1 MENKWIT
8 DDFDYFEFLRNNDP
22 VRKGVFLRQI
32 KADCKSTKMFISI
45 LLILGSLIFGIIKSK
60 AIFLLLP
67 IIGLSLYL
75 KMFYLVTKGT
85 RYAPLLLATVDS
97 IREKHPTMKTVSLT
111 DAVLNDGKVVPV
123 SLDKSPAEKI
133 LQSNKEIEVAIL
145 YTPSSECSQVIAMR
159 PANQKT

>member
-1 MENKWIT
+1 MIPKENKWIT
-8 DDFDYFEFLRNNDP
+8 DDSNHFEFLRNNDP

-32 KADCKSTKMFISI
+32 KADLKSAKMLIAI
-45 LLILGSLIFGIIKSK
+45 LLILGSLFFGIIKSQ

-97 IREKHPTMKTVSLT
+97 IREQT
-111 DAVLNDGKVVPV
+111 
-123 SLDKSPAEKI
+123 I
-133 LQSNKEIEVAIL
+133 
-145 YTPSSECSQVIAMR
+145 SSR
-159 PANQKT
+159 

>member
-1 MENKWIT
+1 MKNKWIT
-8 DDFDYFEFLRNNDP
+8 DDFDQFEFLKNNDP

-32 KADCKSTKMFISI
+32 KADLKSTKMVIAI
-45 LLILGSLIFGIIKSK
+45 LLILGSLIFGIIKSQ

-85 RYAPLLLATVDS
+85 RNAPLLLATVDS
-97 IREKHPTMKTVSLT
+97 IREQHPVMKTVSLT
-111 DAVLNDGKVVPV
+111 NAVLNDGKVVPV
-123 SLDKSPAEKI
+123 SLDKSPAERI
-133 LQSNKEIEVAIL
+133 LQSNKKIEVAIL
-145 YTPSSECSQVIAMR
+145 HTPSSECSQVIAMR

>member
-8 DDFDYFEFLRNNDP
+8 DDFDYFEFLRSNDP

-32 KADCKSTKMFISI
+32 KADLKSTKTFIVI
-45 LLILGSLIFGIIKSK
+45 LLILGSLIFGIIKSQS
-60 AIFLLLP
+60 IFLLLP

-75 KMFYLVTKGT
+75 RMFYLVTKGT
-85 RYAPLLLATVDS
+85 RYAHLMLATVDS
-97 IREKHPTMKTVSLT
+97 IREQHPIMKTVSLT
-111 DAVLNDGKVVPV
+111 DAILNDGKVVPV
-123 SLDKSPAEKI
+123 SLDKSQAEGI